1 MSESLVLQAV
11 RDYLSEQLGAQL
23 EDLGAVQVDSS
34 EYAVAVDVDGVVR
47 YAKVKI
53 SAAKEGYDAEKVGA
67 EYQEIAKARAEKARA
82 DAEKRAQKAA
92 EKLAKAQAK
101 AKLLE

>member
-53 SAAKEGYDAEKVGA
+53 SAAK
-67 EYQEIAKARAEKARA
+67 
-82 DAEKRAQKAA
+82 
-92 EKLAKAQAK
+92 
-101 AKLLE
+101 